1 MENRIPS
8 FLLNGSPPPS
18 SLNRDS
24 GRVRVSFVEKGIN
37 YLAGVIKRGYIP
49 SELLSKNGLF
59 QKIDPR
65 IKVSFLVFFI
75 VVVSLKRDLLSELYI
90 SIFIFALTL
99 LSRINVVTFY
109 RRVLVFG
116 FIFGFLIAFP
126 SAFNFVTKGEM
137 ILPVATLPRS
147 YDIWIYHL
155 PATIGITREGMLGV
169 AMLTTR
175 VINSLSL
182 SFLVLY
188 TTPFPEMV
196 KALKVLK
203 VPDTFLIIISLC
215 YKYIFIFSKTIE
227 DMYLA
232 KRARMLKEDD
242 NKETREWTAGRLA
255 LIFRKTRIRCE
266 EVFRAMAGRGFS
278 DSIKLYGLGKMRT
291 TDWASGAIL
300 FSAGLLFLL
309 M

>member
-1 MENRIPS
+1 MANKIPS
-8 FLLNGSPPPS
+8 FLLDRSSPAP
-18 SLNRDS
+18 LKRDS
-24 GRVRVSFVEKGIN
+24 GRARISFVEKGIN
-37 YLAGVIKRGYIP
+37 HLAGVIKRGYIP

-65 IKVSFLVFFI
+65 IKIFFLIFFI
-75 VVVSLKRDLLSELYI
+75 LIVSLKKDLLSELYVL
-90 SIFIFALTL
+90 IFVFILVL
-99 LSRINVVTFY
+99 LSRLKLVTFY
-109 RRVLVFG
+109 RRVLLFG
-116 FIFGFLIAFP
+116 FIFGFLIALP
-126 SAFNFVTKGEM
+126 SAFNFVTKGEI
-137 ILPVATLPRS
+137 ILPVATLSRS
-147 YDIWIYHL
+147 HDFWIYHV
-155 PATIGITREGMLGV
+155 PATIGITKEGMLGV
-169 AMLTTR
+169 AMLTMR

-196 KALKVLK
+196 RALKILK

-232 KRARMLKEDD
+232 KRARMLREDD
-242 NKETREWTAGRLA
+242 NKKAREWTAGRLA
-255 LIFRKTRIRCE
+255 LIFRKTQLRCE
-266 EVFRAMAGRGFS
+266 EVFRAMVGRGFS
-278 DSIKLYGLGKMRT
+278 DSIKLYGFGKMRA

-300 FSAGLLFLL
+300 FSVGLLFLL

>member
-1 MENRIPS
+1 MANRIPS
-8 FLLNGSPPPS
+8 FLLDRPSPAP
-18 SLNRDS
+18 LKRDS

-37 YLAGVIKRGYIP
+37 HLAGVIKKGYVH
-49 SELLSKNGLF
+49 SEFLSKNGFF

-65 IKVSFLVFFI
+65 IKIFFLIFFI
-75 VVVSLKRDLLSELYI
+75 IIVSLRKDLLSELYL
-90 SIFIFALTL
+90 SIFVFVLVL
-99 LSRINVVTFY
+99 LSRLKVVTFY
-109 RRVLVFG
+109 RRVLLFG
-116 FIFGFLIAFP
+116 FFFGFLIALP
-126 SAFNFVTKGEM
+126 SAFSPLTKGEI
-137 ILPVATLPRS
+137 ILPVATLSRP
-147 YDIWIYHL
+147 YDFWIYHI
-155 PATIGITREGMLGV
+155 PATIGITKEGMLGV
-169 AMLTTR
+169 AMLTMR

-196 KALKVLK
+196 RALKILK

-232 KRARMLKEDD
+232 KRARMLREDD
-242 NKETREWTAGRLA
+242 NKKAREWTAGRLA
-255 LIFRKTRIRCE
+255 LIFRKTQLRCE
-266 EVFRAMAGRGFS
+266 EVFRAMVGRGFS
-278 DSIKLYGLGKMRT
+278 DSIKLYGFGKLRA

-300 FSAGLLFLL
+300 FSVGLLFLL